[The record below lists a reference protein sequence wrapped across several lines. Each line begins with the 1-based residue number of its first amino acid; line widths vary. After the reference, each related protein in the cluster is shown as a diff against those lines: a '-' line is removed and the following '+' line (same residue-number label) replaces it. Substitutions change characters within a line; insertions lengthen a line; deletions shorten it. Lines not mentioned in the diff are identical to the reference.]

1 MEETAWMIE
10 KLIGLTI
17 LMVFSTIVVLII
29 EKTKWYLNSSK
40 NYLKENV
47 NNQYIYYKVK
57 EGEYSYEW
65 YSIDSITIRSH
76 SRYGFISMEI

>member
-10 KLIGLTI
+10 KLIGLTAI
-17 LMVFSTIVVLII
+17 LILSTIVVLII
-29 EKTKWYLNSSK
+29 EKTKWYLNSSE

-47 NNQYIYYKVK
+47 NQYIYYKVK